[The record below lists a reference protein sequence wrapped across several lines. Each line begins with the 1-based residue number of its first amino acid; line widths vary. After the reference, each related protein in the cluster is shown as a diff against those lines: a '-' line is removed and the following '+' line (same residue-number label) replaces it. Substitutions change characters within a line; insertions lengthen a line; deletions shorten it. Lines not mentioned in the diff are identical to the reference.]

1 MSWVKKSFR
10 VQRNV
15 QMAVVIRAGLVSGRI
30 ITRKELRNGPHAG
43 NEPRWLSSETAMVK

>member
-10 VQRNV
+10 IQMNV

-30 ITRKELRNGPHAG
+30 ITRKGAERAVRRVR
-43 NEPRWLSSETAMVK
+43 EAAR